1 MRWLHPREV
10 SVLADVI
17 RRSVSRLLQRS
28 GLTLPAYRAFERFQG
43 FQYRL
48 HSRDDSRIFTADGLP
63 LPPASLRILVAGT
76 ADVAWFVNS
85 GRLTTDV
92 MQAMLRQ
99 NGLPMQDV
107 HSIFDFGCGC
117 GRVIRHWHASPEVR
131 VVGTDY
137 NRKLI
142 RWCSANLPFAHF
154 FVNDLA
160 PPLPNLGGRFSLIYS
175 FSVFTHLPAEL
186 QGQWIDELT
195 RVLEPGGLLVLTT
208 HGDRFTDRL
217 SLAEQAAFHSG
228 QLVVKHQEVAGTNL
242 CAAFH
247 PQSFL
252 FGAFP
257 RELRVVDFMA
267 GGTIEGIDQDLTLL
281 RKPEEGEAPRHAGT
295 LRVVSS
301 RG

>member
-1 MRWLHPREV
+1 MF
-10 SVLADVI
+10 
-17 RRSVSRLLQRS
+17 RRTAAHLVQRS
-28 GLTLPAYRAFERFQG
+28 GLTLPAYRAFERLQG
-43 FQYRL
+43 FQYRVRN
-48 HSRDDSRIFTADGLP
+48 RDESRILTADGLP
-63 LPPASLRILVAGT
+63 LPPASMRILVAGT
-76 ADVAWFVNS
+76 ADVSWFVSS

-99 NGLPMQDV
+99 NGLPIEEV

-117 GRVIRHWHASPEVR
+117 GRVIRHWHASPDVR

-137 NRKLI
+137 NSRLI
-142 RWCSANLPFAHF
+142 RWCSDNLPFANF
-154 FVNDLA
+154 FVNELA
-160 PPLPNLGGRFSLIYS
+160 PPLPDLGSRFDLIYS

-186 QGQWIDELT
+186 QGPWIDELT

-208 HGDRFTDRL
+208 HGDRFADRL
-217 SLAEQAAFHSG
+217 SLSEQAAFHSG

-267 GGTIEGIDQDLTLL
+267 GGTIEGIEQDLTLL
-281 RKPEEGEAPRHAGT
+281 RKPVDGEAPRQAGT